1 MICQFGTE
9 EQTAKDLT
17 AKETETEAQQN
28 KNETGT
34 PETRLIKKE
43 IGMKQNKLNFELEK
57 NEQKYITTKEISSN
71 LIESNVLCATSQA
84 MEFYQSS
91 ELENEPTEDYK
102 NCCEKSNQSLFSNG
116 TTSTP
121 TIKTT
126 ATTHTD
132 EVESRLYRLMNKKS
146 LSLENYPTSLTR
158 RIQFVSSFKEKLPY
172 QNLSPIKEEINFPD
186 SLQETEFNLSLIGS
200 ENLHSQSNILT
211 TLGKQCQI

>member
-84 MEFYQSS
+84 MGFYQSS

-158 RIQFVSSFKEKLPY
+158 RIQFVSSFKEKLSY